1 MLFFVDY
8 HKKIY
13 LLLLFFEFALNVNNN
28 LVAQNKS
35 KFKNSRIAGKERTNK
50 LKKYYELYRF

>member
-8 HKKIY
+8 YKKRY
-13 LLLLFFEFALNVNNN
+13 LLLLFFEFALSVNNN

-35 KFKNSRIAGKERTNK
+35 KFKNSRIAEKNE
-50 LKKYYELYRF
+50 